1 MDFDFDDEIIIEDDV
16 NYNILTND
24 VLQNFPFLEDDIDA
38 ITDYELISKTYEY
51 LDDKKAN
58 KEDVP
63 KLDDY
68 YNKDEIDNLLDEKA
82 NISDIPD
89 VSNFITKDV
98 DNLTNYYDKDETDAL
113 LSAKANVSDIPDV
126 SDFITKDVNDLT
138 YYTKSSDLSTV
149 ATTGD
154 YGDLLNKPTIPDVS
168 NFITKDV
175 NNLTYYTLSSS
186 LSSVATSG
194 SYNDL
199 SNKPTIP
206 TVPTNVSSF
215 TNDAGYITKSVN
227 NLDNYMLT
235 TTINGYIDK
244 EFKKNDASILAD
256 ATITSIT
263 PLVGSNYASYSNS
276 YYYKIGSRVHIH
288 LGLSGL
294 TANNLQKVFDIPS
307 GYRPYSH
314 LVSIGQGGGSDLVGQ
329 GIVDIDHH
337 SLYVRSPSAYIS
349 VDFDYDAFS

>member
-1 MDFDFDDEIIIEDDV
+1 MDFEDDIFCEDDICCD
-16 NYNILTND
+16 ILTND

-68 YNKDEIDNLLDEKA
+68 YNKDEIDNLLDEK
-82 NISDIPD
+82 
-89 VSNFITKDV
+89 V
-98 DNLTNYYDKDETDAL
+98 DNEELDSYYNKTEVNSL
-113 LSAKANVSDIPDV
+113 LDGKADVSDIPDV

-138 YYTKSSDLSTV
+138 YYTKTSDLSSV
-149 ATTGD
+149 ATSGD
-154 YGDLLNKPTIPDVS
+154 YDDLLNKPTIPTVPTDVS
-168 NFITKDV
+168 SFNNDAGYITKSVDD
-175 NNLTYYTLSSS
+175 LTNYTLTSD

-194 SYNDL
+194 DYDDL
-199 SNKPTIP
+199 LNKPTIP

-215 TNDAGYITKSVN
+215 NNDAGYITKSVN
-227 NLDNYMLT
+227 DLTNYMLT

-244 EFKKNDASILAD
+244 EFKKNDSSILAD

-294 TANNLQKVFDIPS
+294 TANTLQKVFDIPS

-314 LVSIGQGGGSDLVGQ
+314 LVSIGQGGGSDIVGQ
-329 GIVDIDHH
+329 GVIDTDHH

>member
-63 KLDDY
+63 KIDDY
-68 YNKDEIDNLLDEKA
+68 YNKDEVDNLLDEKA

-98 DNLTNYYDKDETDAL
+98 DNLTNYYNKNTTDGL

-138 YYTKSSDLSTV
+138 YYTKSSDLSSV
-149 ATTGD
+149 ATSGN
-154 YGDLLNKPTIPDVS
+154 YNDLSNKPTIPTIPTNVS
-168 NFITKDV
+168 TFTNDAGYITKDV
-175 NNLTYYTLSSS
+175 NDLTYYTLSSS

-199 SNKPTIP
+199 SNKPTIIKATSLFTGDESSGP
-206 TVPTNVSSF
+206 VSLSDSVSNYDFIDIVYRSADGTSFVGTQRIYNATNKNTFLEFKRYAGNRIYIKYIEISITTNQITLSNGYEYYFSTYATSSI
-215 TNDAGYITKSVN
+215 TSSPANYIYITDVIGYKS
-227 NLDNYMLT
+227 
-235 TTINGYIDK
+235 
-244 EFKKNDASILAD
+244 
-256 ATITSIT
+256 
-263 PLVGSNYASYSNS
+263 
-276 YYYKIGSRVHIH
+276 
-288 LGLSGL
+288 
-294 TANNLQKVFDIPS
+294 
-307 GYRPYSH
+307 
-314 LVSIGQGGGSDLVGQ
+314 
-329 GIVDIDHH
+329 
-337 SLYVRSPSAYIS
+337 
-349 VDFDYDAFS
+349 